1 VSPAE
6 SFTVVEGDPRSPVI
20 LHVPH
25 PATAIPGWVRDRI
38 VLDDAALD
46 VELGHM
52 TDAGTDT
59 LAYAA
64 ASDAA
69 RRPWLLLNRLSRL
82 VVDPERFPDQ
92 REEMR
97 QVGMGAVYTRTS
109 HGQALRRVDPAH
121 EQDLLETYYHPYAQA
136 MTALVDQRLAA
147 TDRAVIIDVHSY
159 PARRLPYELHP
170 TRRRPTVF
178 LGVDEQHTPGWLL
191 AAATI
196 AFAQV
201 GDVVINEPFA
211 GTYVPLHHHDAGDTR
226 VASVMIELRRRTS
239 AESMPRTDPL
249 PPGAAQAL
257 ASLVDA
263 ATDRP
268 W

>member
-1 VSPAE
+1 
-6 SFTVVEGDPRSPVI
+6 
-20 LHVPH
+20 
-25 PATAIPGWVRDRI
+25 
-38 VLDDAALD
+38 
-46 VELGHM
+46 
-52 TDAGTDT
+52 
-59 LAYAA
+59 
-64 ASDAA
+64 
-69 RRPWLLLNRLSRL
+69 

-92 REEMR
+92 REQMR

-109 HGQALRRVDPAH
+109 HGQALRTVDPAH

-170 TRRRPTVF
+170 TRRRPAVC
-178 LGVDEQHTPGWLL
+178 LGVDEHHTPGWLL
-191 AAATI
+191 AAAT
-196 AFAQV
+196 AALAPV
-201 GDVVINEPFA
+201 GDNSVNEPFA
-211 GTYVPLHHHDAGDTR
+211 GTYVPLRHYEAGDGR
-226 VASVMIELRRRTS
+226 VASVMVELRRATS
-239 AESMPRTDPL
+239 AERKPRTDPL
-249 PPGAAQAL
+249 PSGAAQAL

>member
-1 VSPAE
+1 
-6 SFTVVEGDPRSPVI
+6 VVDGEPRSPVI

-25 PATAIPGWVRDRI
+25 SATIIPGWVRDRI
-38 VLDDAALD
+38 VLDDAALE
-46 VELGHM
+46 VELGRM

-64 ASDAA
+64 ASHAA
-69 RRPWLLLNRLSRL
+69 RRPWLLVNRLSRL

-97 QVGMGAVYTRTS
+97 RAGMGAVYTRTS
-109 HGQALRRVDPAH
+109 HGEALRTVDLAH

-136 MTALVDQRLAA
+136 ITTLVDRRLAA
-147 TDRAVIIDVHSY
+147 TDRAVILDVHSY

-170 TRRRPTVF
+170 TRRRPTVC

-191 AAATI
+191 TAATD
-196 AFAQV
+196 AFAPV
-201 GDVVINEPFA
+201 GDIAVNEPFA
-211 GTYVPLHHHDAGDTR
+211 GTYVPLHHYEAGDTR
-226 VASVMIELRRRTS
+226 VASLMVELRRASPTER
-239 AESMPRTDPL
+239 AVWPDPL
-249 PPGAAQAL
+249 ASGAAQAL
-257 ASLVDA
+257 TSLVDA
-263 ATDRP
+263 VSDRP